1 MHAFARLL
9 ALAALAGMTAAGAAA
24 QPAPSG
30 TLVEVLY
37 GNLGPSGGEWPL
49 YIAQAQNYFRD
60 EGLKVTI
67 VPFSGPIDSLNAVAT
82 GAVNLADDQT
92 DTGVEAVAH
101 NIDVRI
107 IAPNFTTVPYRL
119 VTQPSVTQWSQLK
132 GATVSLG
139 SKIGSSVISY
149 RRLLQAHG
157 VSDADLSIVVAGNS
171 TLRLAALKSGNVAAT
186 MLVQPFDFLAQSQ
199 GMHIM
204 ADSDE
209 VMHNNWVFSSIL
221 VSNTWG
227 NANRATVVHFLRAY
241 RKAIAYG
248 YAHRDECVALLEANV
263 KVDKETAEKTYD
275 LQFGKWKG
283 FARDLRIN
291 PAALTNIAN
300 ALLGYG
306 NITRVPTVAEMYDPS
321 YAQAALR

>member
-1 MHAFARLL
+1 MPAIARLF
-9 ALAALAGMTAAGAAA
+9 ALAVLVGMTAAGAGA
-24 QPAPSG
+24 QPAP
-30 TLVEVLY
+30 LVELLY
-37 GNLGPSGGEWPL
+37 GNLGPSGGEWPM
-49 YIAQAQNYFRD
+49 YIAAAQNYFRD
-60 EGLKVTI
+60 EGLKVSI

-82 GAVNLADDQT
+82 GAVNLTDDQT
-92 DTGVEAVAH
+92 DTGIEAVAH

-107 IAPNFTTVPYRL
+107 IAPNFVTVPYRL
-119 VTQPSVTQWSQLK
+119 VTLPTVTQWSQLK

-139 SKIGSSVISY
+139 SKIGSTVISY
-149 RRLLQAHG
+149 RRLLKKHG
-157 VSDADLSIVVAGNS
+157 VSDDDLSIIVAGNS
-171 TLRLAALKSGNVAAT
+171 TLRLAALRSGNVSAT

-209 VMHNNWVFSSIL
+209 VMHKDWVFSSIL
-221 VSNTWG
+221 VGNAWG

-248 YAHRDECVALLEANV
+248 YTHRDECVALLETNV

-306 NITRVPTVAEMYDPS
+306 NITRVPAMNEMYDPS
-321 YAQAALR
+321 YAVAALR